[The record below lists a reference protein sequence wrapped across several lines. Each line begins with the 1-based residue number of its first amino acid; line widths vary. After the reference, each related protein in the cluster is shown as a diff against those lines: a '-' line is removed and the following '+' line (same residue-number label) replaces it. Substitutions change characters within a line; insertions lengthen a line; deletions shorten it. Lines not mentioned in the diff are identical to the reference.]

1 MCGCSAST
9 KAPARSS
16 SSSSRA
22 ISSVTRAVSLFASQG
37 VSAVPFEELLQQ
49 LRERTAKVLG
59 MGGPDKLAKRKA
71 EGHLNARERIDYLI
85 DADSFIES
93 GMFAVGVRPEVRH
106 KTPADGKIA
115 GFARIAGREI
125 ALVSNDFT
133 VLGASSSV
141 INMKKIKHVKQVGA
155 KRGLPLVMLGESS
168 GARMP
173 DRMGSAG
180 RAIIAQ
186 DPTEYQR
193 LRETP
198 WVSALLGACYGSSTW
213 YSAMS
218 DFVVMRK
225 GAIMAIASPGVT
237 SIAINK
243 PITSEEL
250 GGWKLL
256 TGVSGLADLAVD
268 TDEQALDAIKRFL
281 SYLPSHCNEAPPVHP
296 VPAGSDAACRKML
309 DIVPESR
316 NKVYD
321 VRHVIKAIVDT
332 DSTFELKER
341 YGKSIATVFARLDG
355 KSVGFIANN
364 PMFKGGALD
373 ADACQKIT
381 SFMVMCDSF
390 NVPLVYLVDVPGFL
404 IGVEGEMRGMPGKV
418 INWMNAMSQV
428 TVPKVTV
435 IMRKSYG
442 QAYIN
447 MAGGKGADEVA
458 LWPTA
463 DLGFMDPAVS
473 VNVLHGVKQED
484 DPERFKQLVAEVQRD
499 TSAWALAELYEAQT
513 VIDPRDTRD
522 YLIRTLEVHRMRMK
536 NGVGEHHLRNWPTS
550 Y

>member
-1 MCGCSAST
+1 MS
-9 KAPARSS
+9 
-16 SSSSRA
+16 
-22 ISSVTRAVSLFASQG
+22 FD
-37 VSAVPFEELLQQ
+37 ELLQQ
-49 LRERTAKVLG
+49 LRERTARVLA
-59 MGGPDKLAKRKA
+59 MGGPDKLARRKA
-71 EGHLNARERIDYLI
+71 EGHLNARERIDYLV
-85 DADSFIES
+85 DAGSFIES

-106 KTPADGKIA
+106 KTPADGKVA
-115 GFARIAGREI
+115 GFARIAGREV

-141 INMKKIKHVKQVGA
+141 TNMKKIKHVKEAAA
-155 KRGLPLVMLGESS
+155 KRGLPLVLLGESS

-186 DPTEYQR
+186 DPAEYQR

-237 SIAINK
+237 SVAINK
-243 PITSEEL
+243 PIGAEEL

-256 TGVSGLADLAVD
+256 TGISGLVDLAVD
-268 TDEQALDAIKRFL
+268 TDEQALAAIKSFL
-281 SYLPSHCNEAPPVHP
+281 SYLPSHCNEPPPVFP
-296 VPAGSDAACRKML
+296 VPAGSDAACGKL
-309 DIVPESR
+309 LEIVPESR

-321 VRHVIKAIVDT
+321 ARHVVRAIADA

-341 YGKSIATVFARLDG
+341 YGKSVATVLARLDG

-364 PMFKGGALD
+364 PLFKGGALD

-381 SFMVMCDSF
+381 SFMVLCDSF
-390 NVPLVYLVDVPGFL
+390 NVPLVFLVDVPGFL

-428 TVPKVTV
+428 TVPKLTV

-447 MAGGKGADEVA
+447 MAGGRGADEVA

-473 VNVLHGVKQED
+473 VNVLYGVKQED
-484 DPERFKQLVAEVQRD
+484 DPARFKELVAEVQRD

-513 VIDPRDTRD
+513 VIDPRETRA
-522 YLIRTLEVHRMRMK
+522 YLLRTLEVHRLRLN
-536 NGVGEHHLRNWPTS
+536 NGVGEHRLRNWPTS

>member
-1 MCGCSAST
+1 M
-9 KAPARSS
+9 
-16 SSSSRA
+16 
-22 ISSVTRAVSLFASQG
+22 
-37 VSAVPFEELLQQ
+37 PFEELLQQ

-71 EGHLNARERIDYLI
+71 EGHLNARERIEYLI

-133 VLGASSSV
+133 VLGASSSA

-180 RAIIAQ
+180 RATIAQ
-186 DPTEYQR
+186 DPAEYQR

-256 TGVSGLADLAVD
+256 TGISGLADLAVD

-321 VRHVIKAIVDT
+321 VRHVIKAIADT

-355 KSVGFIANN
+355 KSVGFIASN

-381 SFMVMCDSF
+381 SFMVLCDSF

>member
-1 MCGCSAST
+1 VA
-9 KAPARSS
+9 
-16 SSSSRA
+16 
-22 ISSVTRAVSLFASQG
+22 
-37 VSAVPFEELLQQ
+37 FEELID
-49 LRERTAKVLG
+49 EFAKKTTDALA
-59 MGGPDKLAKRKA
+59 MGGPEKLAKRKA
-71 EGHLNARERIDYLI
+71 DGVLNARERIDYLV
-85 DADSFIES
+85 DEGSFIES
-93 GMFAVGVRPEVRH
+93 GLYARSVRPETKH

-115 GFARIAGREI
+115 GFAKLDGRDI

-133 VLGASSSV
+133 VLGASSAV
-141 INMKKIKHVKQVGA
+141 INMKKIKHVKQVAA
-155 KRGLPLVMLGESS
+155 KRGMPLVLLGESS

-173 DRMGSAG
+173 DRMGAAG

-193 LRETP
+193 LRESP
-198 WVSALLGACYGSSTW
+198 WCSALLGQCYGSSTW

-225 GAIMAIASPGVT
+225 GAIMAIASPNVT

-243 PITSEEL
+243 PISAEEL

-256 TGVSGLADLAVD
+256 TGVSGLADMAVD
-268 TDEQALDAIKRFL
+268 SDEQAIDAIKRFL
-281 SYLPSHCNEAPPVHP
+281 SYLPSHYMQAPPEQP
-296 VPAGSDAACRKML
+296 VPEGSDEACKHML

-321 VRHVIKAIVDT
+321 VRKVIRAIADK

-341 YGKSIATVFARLDG
+341 YGKSATTMLARLNG

-364 PMFKGGALD
+364 PLFKGGALD

-381 SFMVMCDSF
+381 SFMVLCDSF

-404 IGVEGEMRGMPGKV
+404 IGIEGEIRGMPGKV
-418 INWMNAMSQV
+418 INWMNAMSLV
-428 TVPKVTV
+428 TVPKITV

-442 QAYIN
+442 QAFIN
-447 MAGGKGADEVA
+447 MAGGRNADEVA
-458 LWPTA
+458 CWPTA
-463 DLGFMDPAVS
+463 DLGFMDPAIS
-473 VNVLHGVKQED
+473 VNVLYGVKHDD
-484 DPERFKQLVAEVQRD
+484 DPERFKQLKAEVERD
-499 TSAWALAELYEAQT
+499 TSAWGLAELYEAQS

-522 YLIRTLEVHRMRMK
+522 YLIRTLDVHTLRMK

>member
-1 MCGCSAST
+1 VA
-9 KAPARSS
+9 
-16 SSSSRA
+16 
-22 ISSVTRAVSLFASQG
+22 
-37 VSAVPFEELLQQ
+37 FEDLLKQ
-49 LRERTAKVLG
+49 LQERTERVLA
-59 MGGPDKLAKRKA
+59 MGGADKLARRKA
-71 EGHLNARERIDYLI
+71 EGHLNARERIDYLV
-85 DADSFIES
+85 DQGSFVES
-93 GMFAVGVRPEVRH
+93 GMFAVGIRPEVRD
-106 KTPADGKIA
+106 KTPADAKVA
-115 GFARIAGREI
+115 GFARIDGREV

-141 INMKKIKHVKQVGA
+141 TNMKKIKHVKQVA
-155 KRGLPLVMLGESS
+155 TKRGLPLVFLGESS

-180 RAIIAQ
+180 RATIAQ

-198 WVSALLGACYGSSTW
+198 WVAALLGPCYGSSTW

-243 PITSEEL
+243 PIEPEEL

-256 TGVSGLADLAVD
+256 TGVSGLADLAVE

-281 SYLPSHCNEAPPVHP
+281 SYLPSHHMQPPPEQP
-296 VPAGSDAACRKML
+296 VPPGSNEPCRKML
-309 DIVPESR
+309 ELVPESR
-316 NKVYD
+316 HQVYD
-321 VRHVIKAIVDT
+321 VRKVIKAIADK
-332 DSTFELKER
+332 DSCLELKER
-341 YGKSIATVFARLDG
+341 YGKSVATVLARLGG

-364 PMFKGGALD
+364 PLFKGGALD
-373 ADACQKIT
+373 ADACQKVT
-381 SFMVMCDSF
+381 SFMVLCDSF
-390 NVPLVYLVDVPGFL
+390 NVPLVFLVDVPGFL

-418 INWMNAMSQV
+418 INWMNALSQV
-428 TVPKVTV
+428 TVPKIT
-435 IMRKSYG
+435 IILRKSYG

-499 TSAWALAELYEAQT
+499 TSAWALAELYEAQN

-522 YLIRTLEVHRMRMK
+522 YLIRTLDVHRLRLK
-536 NGVGEHHLRNWPTS
+536 NGAGEHLLRNWPTS

>member
-1 MCGCSAST
+1 MA
-9 KAPARSS
+9 
-16 SSSSRA
+16 
-22 ISSVTRAVSLFASQG
+22 
-37 VSAVPFEELLQQ
+37 FEELIQQ
-49 LRERTAKVLG
+49 LRERTARVLG
-59 MGGPDKLAKRKA
+59 MGGAEKLAKRKA
-71 EGHLNARERIDYLI
+71 EGHLNARERIDYLV
-85 DADSFIES
+85 DPDSFFES

-106 KTPADGKIA
+106 KTPADGKVA

-125 ALVSNDFT
+125 GLVSNDFT

-141 INMKKIKHVKQVGA
+141 INMKKIKHVKQVAA
-155 KRGLPLVMLGESS
+155 KRGLPLVLLGESS

-198 WVSALLGACYGSSTW
+198 WASALLGACYGSSTW

-243 PITSEEL
+243 PIGAEEL

-256 TGVSGLADLAVD
+256 TGVSGLVDLAVD
-268 TDEQALDAIKRFL
+268 ADEQALDAIKRFL
-281 SYLPSHCNEAPPVHP
+281 SYLPSHCNEPPPVHP
-296 VPAGSDAACRKML
+296 VPAGSDEACRQML

-321 VRHVIKAIVDT
+321 VRHVIRAIADT
-332 DSTFELKER
+332 GSTFELKER
-341 YGKSIATVFARLDG
+341 YGKSIATVFGRLDG

-381 SFMVMCDSF
+381 SFMVLCDSF
-390 NVPLVYLVDVPGFL
+390 NVPLVFLVDVPGFL

-473 VNVLHGVKQED
+473 VNVLHGVKAED
-484 DPERFKQLVAEVQRD
+484 DPSRFKELVAEVQRD

-522 YLIRTLEVHRMRMK
+522 YLIRTLDVHRLRLK
-536 NGVGEHHLRNWPTS
+536 NGVSEHHLRNWPTS

>member
-1 MCGCSAST
+1 M
-9 KAPARSS
+9 
-16 SSSSRA
+16 
-22 ISSVTRAVSLFASQG
+22 
-37 VSAVPFEELLQQ
+37 PFEELLQQ

-133 VLGASSSV
+133 VLGASSSA

-180 RAIIAQ
+180 RATIAQ
-186 DPTEYQR
+186 DPAEYQR

-256 TGVSGLADLAVD
+256 TGISGLADLAVD

-321 VRHVIKAIVDT
+321 VRNVIKAIADT

-355 KSVGFIANN
+355 KSVGFIASN

-381 SFMVMCDSF
+381 SFMVLCDSF

-513 VIDPRDTRD
+513 VIDPRETRD